1 MISTLEIIDKLYLIL
16 NVSDITSVISG
27 GVYKSK
33 RPIGSSAE
41 DVVIGCL
48 PTVNLQIQP
57 AIPNIN
63 IHVSNLKIIKNGVQ
77 DNSQPDFARLRELTS
92 LVISKLSDQYKG
104 SYWFDVQSQ
113 TIFPEDD
120 INQHYSNIR
129 VQFFNNNL

>member
-1 MISTLEIIDKLYLIL
+1 MISTLEIIDKLYMVL
-16 NVSDITSVISG
+16 NVTDVTDVISG

-33 RPIGSSAE
+33 RPINSNAE

-57 AIPNIN
+57 AVANVN
-63 IHVSNLKIIKNGVQ
+63 IHVPNLNIAG
-77 DNSQPDFARLRELTS
+77 DNTQPNFARLRELTT
-92 LVISKLSDQYKG
+92 LVISKLTDQYKG

-113 TIFPEDD
+113 GTYPEDE

>member
-1 MISTLEIIDKLYLIL
+1 MIL
-16 NVSDITSVISG
+16 NVPEITTVVSG
-27 GVYKSK
+27 GVYKEK
-33 RPIGSSAE
+33 RPINSSAE

-57 AIPNIN
+57 AIANVN
-63 IHVSNLKIIKNGVQ
+63 IHVSNLSIAG
-77 DNSQPDFARLRELTS
+77 DDSQPDFARLRTLTT

-113 TIFPEDD
+113 TVYPEDD